1 VGIRGCSKPT
11 EEEGLRY
18 GFVID
23 QTTCI
28 GCHACTVACKT
39 EHQVPLGVNRTWVKY
54 VEQGTW
60 PDTVRSFSVMRCN
73 HCSDAPC
80 VTICPTSALHKRSD
94 GIVDFD
100 TSICIGCKSCMQACP
115 YDALYIDP
123 HEHTAQKCNYC
134 VHRVEVGLEP
144 ACVVVCPEQAIIA
157 GDLDDRGSRISAMVS
172 AGDLSQRALERGTKP
187 NLWYKGAQPANIE
200 PLAATRSDD
209 GGIWRD
215 PAGIENSWLDVDL
228 SGEAQDT
235 STPSRR
241 VTEDAGHPRVVYA
254 TDFPMPWGWRVSSYF
269 LTKAISAGIAIAAL
283 VAVLFGVAIES
294 MWMRVTAPVLGGVLL
309 LLTGVLLVWDLK
321 RPDRFHYL
329 LTKGNTSSWLVRGA
343 WILTAQAIAFAIWF
357 FAGAFQQ
364 EGLVKGAIWLSA
376 IIGLATAGYTA
387 FLFGQARGRPL
398 WNGPLLVWHM
408 IAAALAV
415 GGGISLI
422 ASLVSETRMSAQ
434 SEAPLTVG
442 NDLALGT
449 EAFTWTMLIG
459 AVALGI
465 IAAIEAAQ
473 KHSPH
478 ATVAYHHM
486 TRGAFAFEYWVGLVF
501 CVISPTISAV
511 AVLLGTPPVVAAA
524 AGLAAMVGVW
534 MVDDAFVKAG
544 QSVPLT

>member
-1 VGIRGCSKPT
+1 MERVLK
-11 EEEGLRY
+11 Y

-23 QTTCI
+23 QDVCI

-39 EHQVPLGVNRTWVKY
+39 EHEVPLGVNRTWVKY
-54 VEQGTW
+54 IEKGTW
-60 PDTVRSFSVMRCN
+60 PDTRRFFSVMRCN

-80 VTICPTSALHKRSD
+80 VTICPTSALFKRSD

-100 TSICIGCKSCMQACP
+100 TSRCIGCKSCMQACP

-123 HEHTAQKCNYC
+123 HDNTAQKCNYC

-157 GDLDDRGSRISAMVS
+157 GDLDDPASKIAAIVA

-187 NLWYKGAQPANIE
+187 NLWYKGAQPANLE
-200 PLAATRSDD
+200 PMAATRSDD

-215 PAGIENSWLDVDL
+215 PAGIEKSWLDVDL
-228 SGEAQDT
+228 TGGAAADT
-235 STPSRR
+235 DTTTPSRR
-241 VTEDAGHPRVVYA
+241 VTDDAGHPRVVYA
-254 TDFPMPWGWRVSSYF
+254 NDFPMPWGWRVSSYF

-294 MWMRVTAPVLGGVLL
+294 MWMRVTAPIVGGLL
-309 LLTGVLLVWDLK
+309 LLVTGVLLVWDLK
-321 RPDRFHYL
+321 RPDRFMYL
-329 LTKGNTSSWLVRGA
+329 LTKGNPSSWLVRGS
-343 WILTAQAIAFAIWF
+343 WILTAQAIAFAAWF
-357 FAGAFQQ
+357 LAGAFQL
-364 EGLVKGAIWLSA
+364 EGAAEVAIAISA

-408 IAAALAV
+408 IAAAFTV

-422 ASLVSETRMSAQ
+422 ASLLSVSRGALPESVAVLTTETLPA
-434 SEAPLTVG
+434 
-442 NDLALGT
+442 GT
-449 EAFTWTMLIG
+449 LAFTWTMLIG
-459 AVALGI
+459 ALALGV
-465 IAAIEAAQ
+465 IAIVEARM
-473 KHSPH
+473 KHGPD

-486 TRGAFAFEYWVGLVF
+486 TRGAFAFEYRVGLVF
-501 CVISPTISAV
+501 CVISPVISAI
-511 AVLLGTPPVVAAA
+511 AILLGTPPVIGAA
-524 AGLAAMVGVW
+524 AGLVAMVGVW

>member
-1 VGIRGCSKPT
+1 M
-11 EEEGLRY
+11 RY

-23 QTTCI
+23 QTSCI

-39 EHQVPLGVNRTWVKY
+39 EHEVPLGVNRTWVKY
-54 VEQGTW
+54 VEKGTW
-60 PDTVRSFSVMRCN
+60 PDTMRSFSIMRCN
-73 HCSDAPC
+73 HCTDAPC

-100 TSICIGCKSCMQACP
+100 TSVCIGCKSCMQACP

-123 HEHTAQKCNYC
+123 DEHTAQKCNYC
-134 VHRVEVGLEP
+134 VHRVEIGIEP
-144 ACVVVCPEQAIIA
+144 ACVVVCPEKAIIA
-157 GDLDDRGSRISAMVS
+157 GDLDDPATRIAAMVA
-172 AGDLSQRALERGTKP
+172 AGDLTQRAVERGTRP
-187 NLWYKGAQPANIE
+187 NLWYKGAESANIE
-200 PLAATRSDD
+200 PLAASRSAD

-228 SGEAQDT
+228 SGTPEDT
-235 STPSRR
+235 TTPSRR
-241 VTEDAGHPRVVYA
+241 VTDDAGHPRVVYA
-254 TDFPMPWGWRVSSYF
+254 NDFPMPWGWRVSSYF

-283 VAVLFGVAIES
+283 VAVIFGAAIES
-294 MWMRVTAPVLGGVLL
+294 MWMRVAAPFLGGLFL

-321 RPDRFHYL
+321 RPDRFYYL
-329 LTKGNTSSWLVRGA
+329 LTKGNPSSWLVRGA
-343 WILTAQAIAFAIWF
+343 WILTAQAIAFAAWF
-357 FAGAFQQ
+357 LAGAFQQ
-364 EGLVKGAIWLSA
+364 EGIAAGAIWVSA

-408 IAAALAV
+408 IAAAFTV

-422 ASLVSETRMSAQ
+422 ASLVSETRAVSG
-434 SEAPLTVG
+434 SVAPLTSG
-442 NDLALGT
+442 NLALGT

-459 AVALGI
+459 AVGFGI
-465 IAAIEAAQ
+465 IAAVEAGM
-473 KHSPH
+473 KHGPD
-478 ATVAYHHM
+478 AGLAYHHM
-486 TRGAFAFEYWVGLVF
+486 TEGAFAFEYRIGLVF
-501 CVISPTISAV
+501 AVASPAVSAI
-511 AVLLGTPPVVAAA
+511 AVLLGAPPVVGAA

>member
-1 VGIRGCSKPT
+1 VDIRGCFKAT

-60 PDTVRSFSVMRCN
+60 PDTMRSFSVMRCN

-100 TSICIGCKSCMQACP
+100 TSVCIGCKSCMQACP

-157 GDLDDRGSRISAMVS
+157 GDLDDPGSRISAMVA

-187 NLWYKGAQPANIE
+187 NLWYKGAEPANID
-200 PLAATRSDD
+200 PLAATRSND

-235 STPSRR
+235 SNPSRR
-241 VTEDAGHPRVVYA
+241 ITDDPGHPRVVYA

-283 VAVLFGVAIES
+283 IAVLFGVAIES
-294 MWMRVTAPVLGGVLL
+294 MWMRVTAPVLGGLLL

-321 RPDRFHYL
+321 RPDRFYYL
-329 LTKGNTSSWLVRGA
+329 LTKGNPSSWLVRGA
-343 WILTAQAIAFAIWF
+343 WILTAQAFAFAVWF
-357 FAGAFQQ
+357 LAGAFQH
-364 EGLVKGAIWLSA
+364 EGLVKGVIWVSA
-376 IIGLATAGYTA
+376 IIGFATAGYTA
-387 FLFGQARGRPL
+387 LLFGQARGRPL
-398 WNGPLLVWHM
+398 WNGSLLVWHM
-408 IAAALAV
+408 IAAALTV

-422 ASLVSETRMSAQ
+422 ASLVSETRMDAQ
-434 SEAPLTVG
+434 SEAPFMVG
-442 NDLALGT
+442 RLALGT
-449 EAFTWTMLIG
+449 EAFTWTMLLG
-459 AVALGI
+459 AVALGV
-465 IAAIEAAQ
+465 IAVVEAEQ
-473 KHSPH
+473 KHGPDV
-478 ATVAYHHM
+478 ALAYHHM

-501 CVISPTISAV
+501 CVISPTVSAV
-511 AVLLGTPPVVAAA
+511 AVLLGTPPVVGAA
-524 AGLAAMVGVW
+524 AGLAAMIGVW

>member
-1 VGIRGCSKPT
+1 MRWHGSTRQ
-11 EEEGLRY
+11 EDRLRY

-23 QTTCI
+23 QTSCI

-60 PDTVRSFSVMRCN
+60 PDTMRSFSIMRCN

-123 HEHTAQKCNYC
+123 HDNTAQKCNYC
-134 VHRVEVGLEP
+134 VHRVEIGIEP
-144 ACVVVCPEQAIIA
+144 ACVVVCPEEAIIA
-157 GDLDDRGSRISAMVS
+157 GDLDDPGSRIAAMVAS
-172 AGDLSQRALERGTKP
+172 GDLTQRAVERGTKP
-187 NLWYKGAQPANIE
+187 NLWYKGAELANIE
-200 PLAATRSDD
+200 PLAATRSND

-228 SGEAQDT
+228 SGSDT
-235 STPSRR
+235 ETTTPSRR
-241 VTEDAGHPRVVYA
+241 VTDDAGHPRVVYA
-254 TDFPMPWGWRVSSYF
+254 NDFPMPWGWRVSSYF

-294 MWMRVTAPVLGGVLL
+294 MWMRVAAPFLGGVLL

-321 RPDRFHYL
+321 RPDRFYYL
-329 LTKGNTSSWLVRGA
+329 LTRGNPSSWLVRGS
-343 WILTAQAIAFAIWF
+343 WILTAQAIAFAGWF
-357 FAGAFQQ
+357 LAGAFQQ
-364 EGLVKGAIWLSA
+364 EGIVKGAIWISA

-387 FLFGQARGRPL
+387 FLFGQARGRQL
-398 WNGPLLVWHM
+398 WNSPLLVWHM
-408 IAAALAV
+408 IAAAFAV

-422 ASLVSETRMSAQ
+422 FSLLSETTAELERTGSF
-434 SEAPLTVG
+434 SS
-442 NDLALGT
+442 NNLALGT
-449 EAFTWTMLIG
+449 AAFTWTMLIG
-459 AVALGI
+459 AVALGVL
-465 IAAIEAAQ
+465 ALLEAGQ
-473 KHSPH
+473 KHGPD

-511 AVLLGTPPVVAAA
+511 AVLLGTPPVVGAA
-524 AGLAAMVGVW
+524 AGLAAMIGVW